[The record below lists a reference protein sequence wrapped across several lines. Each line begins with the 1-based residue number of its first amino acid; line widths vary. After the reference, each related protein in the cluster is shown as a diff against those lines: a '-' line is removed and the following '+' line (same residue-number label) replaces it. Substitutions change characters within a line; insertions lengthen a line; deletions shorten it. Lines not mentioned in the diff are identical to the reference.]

1 MSHDLQALAE
11 LAAAIAER
19 RGKSPDESYTARL
32 LSHGVEKCARK
43 FGEEAVEL
51 ALASMKQ
58 DKAHITAEAA
68 DVLYH
73 LVVLLAASDVP
84 LSSVMDELE
93 RRKGV
98 SGLAEKAARGKTA

>member
-1 MSHDLQALAE
+1 MTHNLQALAG
-11 LAAAIAER
+11 LADAIEKR
-19 RGKSPDESYTARL
+19 RGKSPDESYTALL
-32 LSHGVEKCARK
+32 LSQGVEKCARK

-51 ALASMKQ
+51 ALASLKQ
-58 DKAHITAEAA
+58 DKTHITAEAA

-98 SGLAEKAARGKTA
+98 SGLAEKAARGKNG